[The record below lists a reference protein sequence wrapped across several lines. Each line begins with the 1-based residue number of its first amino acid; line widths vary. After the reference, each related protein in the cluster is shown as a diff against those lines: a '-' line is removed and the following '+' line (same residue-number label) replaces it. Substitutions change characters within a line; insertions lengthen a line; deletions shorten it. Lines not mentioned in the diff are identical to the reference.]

1 MRRIRRDECH
11 EEFLKSLT
19 TGDGAVFREIWRLMM
34 FAAALGVN
42 AGIRRPLGK
51 YDQGKA
57 INDTYFSVAGWRGIL
72 YLLGVSEAG
81 DTSVLRA
88 SEEAEE
94 TLITLFEEYANQGLF
109 MLKDAVHSSS
119 APLNDIVSLLVEK
132 MKLEAQPP
140 VLKDLI

>member
-1 MRRIRRDECH
+1 MRRVRRDECH
-11 EEFLKSLT
+11 EEFLKNLT
-19 TGDGAVFREIWRLMM
+19 TGDGAVFREIWRLLL

-72 YLLGVSEAG
+72 YLLGVSESG
-81 DTSVLRA
+81 DTSVLR
-88 SEEAEE
+88 SSDDAEE

-109 MLKDAVHSSS
+109 MLREAVHSSS
-119 APLNDIVSLLVEK
+119 APLEEIVSMLIEK
-132 MKLEAQPP
+132 TKLEAPLP
-140 VLKDLI
+140 TVKDLI